1 MSDKNKFPLWAKLL
15 AGFVAI
21 VIIAGTTA
29 LIALACYANYVA
41 KQSTNPLH
49 IATIAKSIADF
60 PDKPPSGFTY
70 QLGATIFG
78 ARMLTILHKPDDT
91 VLMIG
96 CKSLSAEDKD
106 LKAEQVVS
114 DLADKG
120 IPSVADELTIDKKGV
135 EPVAGEEMAY
145 IIGSSADKDGRAVSG
160 LIGCIKVKKNN
171 KMILIYGLS
180 QAKTYNFAATQTL
193 LSSIKGF

>member
-15 AGFVAI
+15 AGFVSLI
-21 VIIAGTTA
+21 IIAGTIA
-29 LIALACYANYVA
+29 LVALACYANYVA
-41 KQSTNPLH
+41 KQSTDPQH

-60 PDKPPSGFTY
+60 PDKPPAGFTY

-78 ARMLTILHKPDDT
+78 AKMLTILHKPDDT

-96 CKSLSAEDKD
+96 CKPLSTEDSD
-106 LKAEQVVS
+106 LKAEKVVS

-120 IPSVADELTIDKKGV
+120 IPSVADELTIDKKGSEAV
-135 EPVAGEEMAY
+135 GGEEMAY

-180 QAKTYNFAATQTL
+180 QAKSYNFEATKTM